1 MCGSIWRK
9 WDLHIHTPES
19 GMANEFNCD
28 WDTYVKQLFKRAIEE
43 EIAVIGITDYF
54 TIEGYKKLKRDYLDN
69 HDKLLSLFTPSE
81 VAQIKEIRIFPNIE
95 FRLEQIIDKNRINY
109 HILFSDDVSIEDIEE
124 NFLHEIEFVKDGEP
138 FDASNKR
145 KLKIKNIENLGSDIK

>member
-43 EIAVIGITDYF
+43 EIQLLELQ
-54 TIEGYKKLKRDYLDN
+54 TILQLRDTRN
-69 HDKLLSLFTPSE
+69 
-81 VAQIKEIRIFPNIE
+81 
-95 FRLEQIIDKNRINY
+95 
-109 HILFSDDVSIEDIEE
+109 
-124 NFLHEIEFVKDGEP
+124 
-138 FDASNKR
+138 
-145 KLKIKNIENLGSDIK
+145 